1 MAASTGM
8 VGVRAWVA
16 AKAPAWLSQR
26 WRRGLSGLAIAG
38 GVIAAGAL
46 A

>member
-8 VGVRAWVA
+8 VGIRVWIA
-16 AKAPAWLSQR
+16 AKAPGWLSQR
-26 WRRGLSGLAIAG
+26 WRRGLSGVAIVG